1 MTDINAL
8 ACPPEINDEDI
19 LSAMRSME
27 GYIDITPADF
37 REFYIKAYKQAK
49 ERLLHGVTAGQIM
62 TREVYSIASESNI
75 SLAADMMA
83 NAKVSG
89 LPVLN
94 NKNELIGIISEKDL
108 IKSVIKD
115 APPSLMSVIA
125 RCLSNKGCLALSL
138 RKLKVVDLMTA
149 PAIAVY
155 ENTPLYEVINLMNK
169 GSINRL
175 PVKDRNNR
183 LIGIIT
189 RSDIL
194 KAIFNTVCTLD
205 KE

>member
-1 MTDINAL
+1 MKKY
-8 ACPPEINDEDI
+8 
-19 LSAMRSME
+19 S
-27 GYIDITPADF
+27 F
-37 REFYIKAYKQAK
+37 
-49 ERLLHGVTAGQIM
+49 GQIM
-62 TREVYSIASESNI
+62 TQPVYSISSESNI

-83 NAKVSG
+83 KSKVSG

-94 NKNELIGIISEKDL
+94 NNDELIGIISEKDL

-115 APPSLMSVIA
+115 APPSLMSVIT

-155 ENTPLYEVINLMNK
+155 ENAPLSEVINLMNK
-169 GSINRL
+169 NSINRL
-175 PVKDRNNR
+175 PVKERINHR

-189 RSDIL
+189 RSDII
-194 KAIFNTVCTLD
+194 KAIYSSVCD
-205 KE
+205 Y

>member
-1 MTDINAL
+1 MSSINAL
-8 ACPPEINDEDI
+8 SCPPEITDEDI
-19 LSAMRSME
+19 LSAMRAME

-37 REFYIKAYKQAK
+37 REFYIKAYKHAR

-83 NAKVSG
+83 KGKVSG

-94 NKNELIGIISEKDL
+94 NANELIGIISEKDL
-108 IKSVIKD
+108 VKSLIKD

-125 RCLSNKGCLALSL
+125 RCLGNKGCLALSL

-155 ENTPLYEVINLMNK
+155 ENTPIYEIINLLNK

-175 PVKDRNNR
+175 PVKDKNNR

-189 RSDIL
+189 RSDII
-194 KAIFNTVCTLD
+194 KAIFNTVCTID
-205 KE
+205 QV